1 MIEEIAST
9 PVSYAY
15 ANKTET
21 SCVSDSIRVNKT
33 GSEKFTGFKPDGFK
47 RLQIMVQIIT
57 NDPMAK
63 G

>member
-33 GSEKFTGFKPDGFK
+33 GSEKFTDGFK

-57 NDPMAK
+57 NDPMAT